1 MANDEEFDEDYT
13 SFSLSAQHNSEA
25 GGFSELSKAF
35 KGNPTLEHYLKLRR
49 QNPGKLI
56 EVATNWSL
64 DWVFANEERLRDLD
78 IEPEDV
84 VGSLDADE
92 ASASRVSLRL
102 IELLVERRAREALGE
117 THLVGRGEAVSDSF
131 INYLI
136 AMMLDALDWND
147 QMIIPR
153 DLIVLIKHQLRAD
166 VSVEA
171 RDMQVRHNRH
181 TAVSLGA
188 HLMKRGE
195 PVSLGIVAKIMKVER
210 STVMRWFKDGD
221 FLKEV
226 EELHAFTDKY
236 FVDQFKRKRD
246 QDQDEP
252 D

>member
-1 MANDEEFDEDYT
+1 MEDNEEFDEDYT
-13 SFSLSAQHNSEA
+13 SFALSAQHNGVT

-35 KGNPTLEHYLKLRR
+35 KDNPTLENYLELRR

-56 EVATNWSL
+56 EVSTNWSL
-64 DWVFANEERLRDLD
+64 DWVFANEGRLSAMG
-78 IEPEDV
+78 IEVQDV
-84 VGSLDADE
+84 LGSLDADE

-102 IELLVERRAREALGE
+102 IELLVERRAREASGE
-117 THLVGRGEAVSDSF
+117 THLVVRGEAISDSF

-171 RDMQVRHNRH
+171 RDMEVRHNH
-181 TAVSLGA
+181 DLAVSLGA
-188 HLMKRGE
+188 QLMKQGK

-226 EELHAFTDKY
+226 EEWHAFTDA
-236 FVDQFKRKRD
+236 FAMDRFKRKSD
-246 QDQDEP
+246 QCEP